1 MDNSQQYI
9 KMCFGAW
16 PDLKENYQPAKGDF
30 YKCSCKS
37 CQNTDRIFMIND
49 YDYDYVTNRNLKNVY
64 EAYTEMVKNSGCGG
78 FGAFWALWD
87 DDGFFIIW
95 KQDQLQGM
103 IIRQVPSGRPRTLLI
118 WLLNTVVHPEN
129 PPHNKNIADDQN
141 KYWEQFD
148 SMEQLW
154 LSFVMSQKF
163 GKVWNS
169 DKEEWVK
176 EKGGML

>member
-1 MDNSQQYI
+1 MDRSLQYI
-9 KMCFGAW
+9 KMCFKAW

-37 CQNTDRIFMIND
+37 CRDTDRIFMIND

-95 KQDQLQGM
+95 KQDQLQG
-103 IIRQVPSGRPRTLLI
+103 IKGGEPTYVLI
-118 WLLNTVVHPEN
+118 KFYNWFC
-129 PPHNKNIADDQN
+129 DQFSPL
-141 KYWEQFD
+141 WEESQLHECKFQT
-148 SMEQLW
+148 MEQLW
-154 LSFVMSQKF
+154 LAFVMKERF
-163 GKVWNS
+163 NKVWNGE
-169 DKEEWVK
+169 DWIK
-176 EKGGML
+176 EK

>member
-1 MDNSQQYI
+1 MDDSQQYI

-16 PDLKENYQPAKGDF
+16 PDLKGNYQPAKGDF

-64 EAYTEMVKNSGCGG
+64 KGYAEMVKDSSYGG
-78 FGAFWALWD
+78 FGAHWD
-87 DDGFFIIW
+87 EGGKEKRGFFIIW
-95 KQDQLQGM
+95 KQDQLQEIFEEGGRKLRYIELLGIVS
-103 IIRQVPSGRPRTLLI
+103 IIKER
-118 WLLNTVVHPEN
+118 N
-129 PPHNKNIADDQN
+129 
-141 KYWEQFD
+141 D
-148 SMEQLW
+148 SYYVNFQSLEQLW
-154 LSFVMSQKF
+154 LSFVMFQKF